1 MNDLYKLTNS
11 ISNRAFIS
19 NNKLTNKIRLIE
31 VQASKISRVMK
42 VIDFAKLRDIA
53 KLCDIRLNKEY

>member
-1 MNDLYKLTNS
+1 MIIAYKYEVNDLYKLINS

-31 VQASKISRVMK
+31 V
-42 VIDFAKLRDIA
+42 
-53 KLCDIRLNKEY
+53 